1 MCIAF
6 LQVEMAEPQSFK
18 FEDNNSSQVSILKSD
33 LEKYPKSFLNL
44 LTIGNFQGDYH
55 NGTFKVGFNRNTL
68 SLVAHFYQTGK
79 WANLYIEG
87 NQLDI
92 DDVTGCIEDVCEFLG
107 LPSEPMEDPEEEFFE
122 EEEEFDDYDY
132 YDDES
137 SSDDDPFDVPFYY
150 DYDDFSDDW
159 GQDEGDLD

>member
-1 MCIAF
+1 
-6 LQVEMAEPQSFK
+6 MAEPQSFK
-18 FEDNNSSQVSILKSD
+18 FEDNNGFPVSILKTD

-44 LTIGNFQGDYH
+44 LTRGNFQGDYQ
-55 NGTFKVGFNRNTL
+55 NGIFKVGFNRNTL
-68 SLVAHFYQTGK
+68 SLVAHFYQTGR
-79 WANLYIEG
+79 WSNLYIEG

-122 EEEEFDDYDY
+122 EEEGEEFDNYDY
-132 YDDES
+132 YDDDES

-150 DYDDFSDDW
+150 DFENFPDDW
-159 GQDEGDLD
+159 AEGDDDL